1 MPFKSSLARSAGKPF
16 GVFKERDLSLRGAT
30 QNSRFI
36 PTAWESSRVAANS
49 LRFDSGDSTYL
60 SRLFSGVGNRRTWT
74 LSYWLKTEGG
84 GDAMFNCADS
94 GLNTNIGF
102 YTDQIKV
109 YEYLNAYQWDI
120 ITDAKFRDPTAW
132 EHIVIAL
139 DTNQSTAADRLKIYA
154 NGSLMSYSV
163 NYTLAR
169 YYDTRWNTAVTHYV
183 GGTGGPFDGYMA
195 EVHFVDGLQLTP
207 GDFAEAD
214 ATEDLWVPKDCS
226 GDLTYGTNGFYLKF
240 DNTSDL
246 GEDSSGNNNDFTAN
260 NFSTTA
266 GAGNDVLADSPSTYP
281 NGGNGVGNY
290 CTLNPLDRQSTNGTL
305 SNGNLDLTWSTSSW
319 AMYRSTMHVSS
330 GLWYWEV
337 TLGNNQFSIFGII
350 PTEYDMDTSTNYW
363 IAQVTGSYCFYPYNG
378 KTYSGSEA
386 GGIQY
391 TSADTSA
398 SGVTYGMA
406 LDLDA
411 GTLTYYKNG
420 VSLGTAYTGISGS
433 FSPAAGLYNQSGN
446 DSYNFGQRAFDNL
459 PAGYKALNTYNLD
472 DTEILSGTY
481 EGNGAAD
488 GPVVWMNATPATLKI
503 GTSDPPTS
511 LVTFSPTTVDPLA
524 GGFKIRNSST
534 NNVDGTTY
542 YWIATTN
549 RAFKYAN
556 AQSNE

>member
-1 MPFKSSLARSAGKPF
+1 
-16 GVFKERDLSLRGAT
+16 
-30 QNSRFI
+30 
-36 PTAWESSRVAANS
+36 
-49 LRFDSGDSTYL
+49 
-60 SRLFSGVGNRRTWT
+60 
-74 LSYWLKTEGG
+74 
-84 GDAMFNCADS
+84 
-94 GLNTNIGF
+94 
-102 YTDQIKV
+102 
-109 YEYLNAYQWDI
+109 
-120 ITDAKFRDPTAW
+120 
-132 EHIVIAL
+132 
-139 DTNQSTAADRLKIYA
+139 
-154 NGSLMSYSV
+154 
-163 NYTLAR
+163 
-169 YYDTRWNTAVTHYV
+169 
-183 GGTGGPFDGYMA
+183 
-195 EVHFVDGLQLTP
+195 
-207 GDFAEAD
+207 
-214 ATEDLWVPKDCS
+214 
-226 GDLTYGTNGFYLKF
+226 
-240 DNTSDL
+240 
-246 GEDSSGNNNDFTAN
+246 
-260 NFSTTA
+260 
-266 GAGNDVLADSPSTYP
+266 
-281 NGGNGVGNY
+281 
-290 CTLNPLDRQSTNGTL
+290 
-305 SNGNLDLTWSTSSW
+305 
-319 AMYRSTMHVSS
+319 MHVSS

-337 TLGNNQFSIFGII
+337 TLGNNQYSIFGII

-363 IAQVTGSYCFYPYNG
+363 IAQVPGSYCLYPYNG

-511 LVTFSPTTVDPLA
+511 LVTFSPTTVDPLSS
-524 GGFKIRNSST
+524 GFKIRNSST
-534 NNVDGTTY
+534 NNGSGTTY
-542 YWIATTN
+542 YWLATTN